1 MSHLLTV
8 VPSNIEKWKGK
19 GISTAS
25 VPFEKPGGGER
36 NRTRGRE
43 KQNYQAFKLGGERA
57 ALSREREFRRL
68 SSTLQRSSG
77 RPPDSC
83 QINIFVEE

>member
-43 KQNYQAFKLGGERA
+43 KQNYQAFKLGGERVPAPILDA
-57 ALSREREFRRL
+57 AAIIWQAARFL
-68 SSTLQRSSG
+68 
-77 RPPDSC
+77 PD
-83 QINIFVEE
+83 